1 MGRPGGNQ
9 PAIKLGGRAPYNRTD
24 GVEGGGLSGAVGSL
38 ETLCISAGTGA
49 GRMPCYRLGQL
60 IRRPE
65 LIDSTKWG
73 GPKRTINLVNGW
85 ESPSLG
91 GGDNGYSRR
100 NRAGLPLLLE

>member
-9 PAIKLGGRAPYNRTD
+9 SVIKLGGRAPYKWSD

-65 LIDSTKWG
+65 LIGSTKWAA
-73 GPKRTINLVNGW
+73 PR
-85 ESPSLG
+85 
-91 GGDNGYSRR
+91 
-100 NRAGLPLLLE
+100 